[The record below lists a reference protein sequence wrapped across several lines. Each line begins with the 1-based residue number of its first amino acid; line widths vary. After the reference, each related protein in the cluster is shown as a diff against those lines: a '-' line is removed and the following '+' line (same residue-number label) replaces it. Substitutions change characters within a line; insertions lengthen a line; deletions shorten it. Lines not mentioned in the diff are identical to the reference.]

1 MARAVAKRG
10 HDVAVYTTD
19 RACEPGERLP
29 YGESVMRDGVELRM
43 FPEQQPRVVATSWP
57 LYRALAERIGQVD
70 VVHLHS
76 LYLFHVW
83 AAARIARRA
92 GVPYLLRPHGT
103 LDPFLWQRHRLRKRV
118 MELAFQDRVI
128 RGASALHF
136 TAREEM
142 ELARPYSHGT
152 SGVIVPNGLDLA
164 EFAQLPAPGGLRRAH
179 PEIGARR
186 IVLFLS
192 RLNFKKGL
200 DQLIPG
206 FAQARVR
213 YPDLHLVIAG
223 PDDGMRAHV
232 ERWIAEHGVGDA
244 VTFTGML
251 TGARKLEA
259 LVDAY
264 CFVLPS
270 YSENF
275 GIAIVEA
282 MACGVPVAI
291 SDKVN
296 IWREVVEA
304 GAGLAGSPTAQ
315 TVAEQIARLASDSD
329 AARGMG
335 QAGRAVVRERFSW
348 DRIAAQLEGVYRDLA
363 QHRRAA

>member
-1 MARAVAKRG
+1 
-10 HDVAVYTTD
+10 
-19 RACEPGERLP
+19 
-29 YGESVMRDGVELRM
+29 
-43 FPEQQPRVVATSWP
+43 
-57 LYRALAERIGQVD
+57 
-70 VVHLHS
+70 
-76 LYLFHVW
+76 
-83 AAARIARRA
+83 
-92 GVPYLLRPHGT
+92 
-103 LDPFLWQRHRLRKRV
+103 
-118 MELAFQDRVI
+118 
-128 RGASALHF
+128 
-136 TAREEM
+136 
-142 ELARPYSHGT
+142 
-152 SGVIVPNGLDLA
+152 
-164 EFAQLPAPGGLRRAH
+164 
-179 PEIGARR
+179 
-186 IVLFLS
+186 
-192 RLNFKKGL
+192 
-200 DQLIPG
+200 
-206 FAQARVR
+206 
-213 YPDLHLVIAG
+213 
-223 PDDGMRAHV
+223 MRAHV